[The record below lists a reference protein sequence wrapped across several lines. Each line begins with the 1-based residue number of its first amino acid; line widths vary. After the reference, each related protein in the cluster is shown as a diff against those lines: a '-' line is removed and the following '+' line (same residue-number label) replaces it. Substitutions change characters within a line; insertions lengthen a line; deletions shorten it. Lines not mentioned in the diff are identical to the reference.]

1 MTWQVGSHRLGCPSR
16 VPVSAA
22 RLGCPSRLPP
32 LASPSLASP
41 SLSYL
46 LLNGSTVDHRDNV
59 GMGQPK
65 LERFLPSRDAFGFAN
80 SWPDEPAVSIPT
92 PLRRV
97 GIGNAARGLCGGMV
111 FGALDYW
118 HAGAQPPV
126 NLPAPG
132 EPLFR
137 FIVRRL
143 IRSWHIPAGVAR
155 YYYWMLLP
163 DGDAVRH
170 LAGPIVL
177 RRRGLRTRSIAGH
190 WPRIRTQLDAG
201 HPAALGIV
209 TVAGASPF
217 QLGHNHQVLA
227 YDYRLDGTQTTL
239 QVYDPNSGPV
249 DDVFIRFD
257 AAAPASGFT
266 HSVNIGQP
274 VRGFFLTSY
283 SAAAP
288 PRTVSPPR

>member
-1 MTWQVGSHRLGCPSR
+1 M
-16 VPVSAA
+16 
-22 RLGCPSRLPP
+22 
-32 LASPSLASP
+32 
-41 SLSYL
+41 
-46 LLNGSTVDHRDNV
+46 VDHRDNV

-65 LERFLPSRDAFGFAN
+65 LERFLPSRDAFGFTN

-118 HAGAQPPV
+118 HAGAKPPV

-143 IRSWHIPAGVAR
+143 IQSWHIPAGVAR

-163 DGDAVRH
+163 DVDAVRH
-170 LAGPIVL
+170 LGGPIVL